1 MLQSHSQIC
10 LLNFA
15 LNYLSLLG
23 LDLAFQQEVF
33 TFQGLDLFLEIQS
46 SVLESGGFAVV
57 IEFLQFWIDLIDL
70 QLETDNS
77 LVSLSSLLEQ
87 VLFESF

>member
-15 LNYLSLLG
+15 LDYLSLLG

-57 IEFLQFWIDLIDL
+57 IEFLQF
-70 QLETDNS
+70 
-77 LVSLSSLLEQ
+77 
-87 VLFESF
+87 